1 MNPIT
6 NIQAAIEPLRQTLLN
21 HPVYEQIQTIPEL
34 NIFMEHHIFAVW
46 DFMSLLKALQRE
58 LTCVEVPWVP
68 KGSPIV
74 RKLINEIVLGVE
86 TDTDPDGR
94 PASHYELYLDAME
107 ATCADT
113 SAIKDLIR
121 EISFGK
127 TVPAALASLSAPEA
141 VKNFVQF
148 SFDTIARSKVHEIA
162 SLFTFG
168 REDLIPDEFCRHV
181 EDLDPQQQ
189 VTELVYYLE
198 RSIKVVAGD
207 YAPMAMQMMVELCG
221 EDETKWE
228 ECGKAAVRALEHRV
242 AVCDEISSC
251 ITQKRQERASQIKAD
266 APDYSDYTD
275 C

>member
-6 NIQAAIEPLRQTLLN
+6 NIQTAIAPLRQTLLN
-21 HPVYEQIQTIPEL
+21 HPVYEQIQSIQEL
-34 NIFMEHHIFAVW
+34 NIFMEHQIFAVW
-46 DFMSLLKALQRE
+46 DFMSLVKALQRE

-107 ATCADT
+107 DTCADT
-113 SAIKDLIR
+113 SAMKDLIR

-127 TVPAALASLSAPEA
+127 TVPAALANLSVPEA

-162 SLFTFG
+162 SLLTFG
-168 REDLIPDEFCRHV
+168 SEDLIPEDFCRHV

-189 VTELVYYLE
+189 VTGLVYYLE
-198 RSIKVVAGD
+198 HNIKVVAGD
-207 YAPMAMQMMVELCG
+207 YGPMAMQMMVELCG

-228 ECGKAAVRALEHRV
+228 ESGIAAVRALEHRV
-242 AVCDEISSC
+242 ALCDEISSC
-251 ITQKRQERASQIKAD
+251 ISEKRQERASRIKAE